1 MEKHGFIYIW
11 FDRKH
16 HRFYLGSHWGL
27 EDDGYICSSRWMRKS
42 YRRRPEDFKRR
53 ILVTGLAS
61 VSETQQEEL
70 RWLKMIKTEEIRKG
84 KLSKYYNL
92 AIRANPAPKP
102 TQTSKQKQSETMKKK
117 YASGEIIPSML
128 GKTHSEKSNEKNRQA
143 HLGKELSDEVRKA
156 FIEAGRKAMENATP
170 EQKQEWYDAS
180 SKRFKDIPL
189 AEEHVQKLKVSA
201 VGKHLGDTNGNSK
214 LNEQTVLK
222 IREDNRTLEIIAQEY
237 GLGLS
242 HVARIKSG
250 EAWAH
255 VGGKLE
261 KRGIAKGENQVF
273 AKLDDDKVRLILADS
288 RPQRE
293 IAEAF
298 GVCQQVIS
306 DIKKN
311 KTWKHIERKEVAS
324 SRISNEIKQLIIN
337 DERTHSVIARSYG
350 ISREYVSKLKRKAKG

>member
-1 MEKHGFIYIW
+1 MN
-11 FDRKH
+11 D
-16 HRFYLGSHWGL
+16 L
-27 EDDGYICSSRWMRKS
+27 
-42 YRRRPEDFKRR
+42 
-53 ILVTGLAS
+53 
-61 VSETQQEEL
+61 
-70 RWLKMIKTEEIRKG
+70 
-84 KLSKYYNL
+84 
-92 AIRANPAPKP
+92 
-102 TQTSKQKQSETMKKK
+102 
-117 YASGEIIPSML
+117 
-128 GKTHSEKSNEKNRQA
+128 
-143 HLGKELSDEVRKA
+143 
-156 FIEAGRKAMENATP
+156 
-170 EQKQEWYDAS
+170 
-180 SKRFKDIPL
+180 KDIPL
-189 AEEHVQKLKVSA
+189 SEKHVQKLKVSA

-222 IREDNRTLEIIAQEY
+222 IREDDRPLETIAQEY

-261 KRGIAKGENQVF
+261 KRGMAKGENQVF

-311 KTWKHIERKEVAS
+311 RTWKHIERKEVAS

-337 DERTHSVIARSYG
+337 DERLHSVIARSYG